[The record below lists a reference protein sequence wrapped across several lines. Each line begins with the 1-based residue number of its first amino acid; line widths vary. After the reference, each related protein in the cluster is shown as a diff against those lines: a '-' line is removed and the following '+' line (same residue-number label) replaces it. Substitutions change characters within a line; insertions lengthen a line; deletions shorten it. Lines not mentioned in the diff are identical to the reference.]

1 MNLDKFNS
9 LRKRFENQRF
19 ESSQKWTALTLFYG
33 SYLGNLLSI
42 ILSYFFIIKLLGNTA
57 VHFNGQE
64 YVLPI
69 FVILFLTIIEFA
81 KRFTLA
87 NVVTSFLTV
96 KKRTTSFFIGVSF
109 VVLLVTSTFYL
120 SLSGANTY
128 VNKSEIITTTTENTI
143 TIQIDSLNKHY
154 KAENTKL
161 EERIAYLYKA
171 AEDRKNKSLKPIEV
185 AQVKDW
191 EASIKDNNKKL
202 EEKISEVKETYGSK
216 ADEQKDQSQKSQT
229 AFILISAFI
238 EILILVGVCFNIYYQ
253 YTSFSEQK
261 DALDSNPNYE
271 KLIAYEALLK
281 ILYNNGKVSANTQLP
296 SANAFKALVFASTKK
311 YTQKTIKDFLTLTT
325 HLKICQIVGKN
336 RMTIVS
342 YDKAQEILSNY
353 LNLELD

>member
-19 ESSQKWTALTLFYG
+19 ESSQKWTALVLFYG
-33 SYLGNLLSI
+33 SYLGNILSI

-69 FVILFLTIIEFA
+69 FVILFLTILEFA
-81 KRFTLA
+81 KRFTFA
-87 NVVTSFLTV
+87 NVTTSFLTV
-96 KKRTTSFFIGVSF
+96 KKRTASFFIGVAF
-109 VVLLVTSTFYL
+109 VVLLVASTFYL

-128 VNKSEIITTTTENTI
+128 ANKSEIITTTTDNIISTQ
-143 TIQIDSLNKHY
+143 TDSLNQHY
-154 KAENTKL
+154 KTENSKL

-171 AEDRKNKSLKPIEV
+171 AEERKNKSLKPIEV

-191 EASIKDNNKKL
+191 EASIKENNKKL
-202 EEKISEVKETYGSK
+202 EEKISSVKETYSSK
-216 ADEQKDQSQKSQT
+216 ANEQKDQSQKSQL

-238 EILILVGVCFNIYYQ
+238 EILILIGVAFNIYYQ
-253 YTSFSEQK
+253 YTSYTEQK
-261 DALDSNPNYE
+261 TSLDSNPNYE
-271 KLIAYEALLK
+271 KLIIYEALLK
-281 ILYNNGKVSANTQLP
+281 ILYNNGKVNANTQLP
-296 SANAFKALVFASTKK
+296 TANAFKDLVYASSKK
-311 YTQKTIKDFLTLTT
+311 YSQKTIKDFLTLTN
-325 HLKICQIVGKN
+325 HLKISQIIGKN

-353 LNLELD
+353 LNIETD